1 VTGNQT
7 RRSTQWP
14 HLPADRDTDRPANG
28 QDRSSLSWSPDPS
41 IKVDHRT
48 AAGGSRPPTPPDAA
62 RDRQR
67 PAATTGTAPNQ
78 LRTTSSAGS
87 NTAPVTIRVQ
97 PLRRHRRCMCML
109 IILRSREHS
118 VGGGPIRSSNACR
131 SRPSLS
137 FVADPPALRDG
148 DDQPAAAQTGQV
160 DGQGLAGDAEPVGQV
175 GRVGRLPAGRTGPGP
190 RWGRTGRC
198 RTGPAPTRDRSQ
210 PPPSPELYSGACMQ
224 PGPSSG

>member
-1 VTGNQT
+1 MTGNQT
-7 RRSTQWP
+7 QRSTQWP

-137 FVADPPALRDG
+137 FVADPPACG
-148 DDQPAAAQTGQV
+148 TATTSPQPRRQVRWMDRTG
-160 DGQGLAGDAEPVGQV
+160 GRRRAGRP
-175 GRVGRLPAGRTGPGP
+175 GRPGGPALPAGRTGPGP